1 MMQIR
6 KATTSFARFISPS
19 EPVSSLG
26 MGVKMI
32 RVCQNVYSCWQSDH
46 TVNEGTVL
54 HDYLESQRAA
64 KIWHDVGQ
72 QNRDEM
78 RIFT

>member
-6 KATTSFARFISPS
+6 KSNTSFARFISPS
-19 EPVSSLG
+19 ETVSSLG
-26 MGVKMI
+26 MGVRMI
-32 RVCQNVYSCWQSDH
+32 SVCQDVYSCWQSDH

-54 HDYLESQRAA
+54 HDYLESLRAA
-64 KIWHDVGQ
+64 EIWHDFGQ

-78 RIFT
+78 RVFT